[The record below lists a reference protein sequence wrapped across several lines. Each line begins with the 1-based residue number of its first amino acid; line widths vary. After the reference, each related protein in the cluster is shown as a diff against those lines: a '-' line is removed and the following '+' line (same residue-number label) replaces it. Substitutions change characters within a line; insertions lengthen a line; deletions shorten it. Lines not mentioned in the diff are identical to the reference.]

1 MTDERFV
8 LYLLRFPKIVLKLN
22 TLVASD
28 SIIYFHRRKQCKYRR
43 GYFKKTKRPGV
54 ERFVKS
60 ALFFKKKKKFSWFE
74 SKVSK
79 TTSSLGEF
87 DLYLPFWII
96 QALFCQTKV
105 PFHWSKEPFS
115 KNNLIRFFILNKE
128 FNSSFKYFYH
138 ILRTKWGICYKI
150 WKLIV
155 KTNTDQTSTFS
166 RFGWTA
172 WAEFSRNIYLR

>member
-60 ALFFKKKKKFSWFE
+60 ALFFKKKKK
-74 SKVSK
+74 KV
-79 TTSSLGEF
+79 F
-87 DLYLPFWII
+87 
-96 QALFCQTKV
+96 
-105 PFHWSKEPFS
+105 
-115 KNNLIRFFILNKE
+115 LI
-128 FNSSFKYFYH
+128 
-138 ILRTKWGICYKI
+138 
-150 WKLIV
+150 
-155 KTNTDQTSTFS
+155 
-166 RFGWTA
+166 
-172 WAEFSRNIYLR
+172 